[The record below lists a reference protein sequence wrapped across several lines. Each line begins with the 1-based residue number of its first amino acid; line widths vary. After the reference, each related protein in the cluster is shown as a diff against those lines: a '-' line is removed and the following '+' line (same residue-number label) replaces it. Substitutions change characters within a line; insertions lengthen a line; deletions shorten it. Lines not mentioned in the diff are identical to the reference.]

1 MTEYYEIGTV
11 IQDPDELALYP
22 ETAALW
28 RACERNPYI
37 EFLELRREDY
47 QGWHSEF
54 VVIHA
59 GNGNV
64 ATGNPADI
72 RRSERLAIEIN
83 PALRVPVIVRTLRK
97 DFPALSHQHCWVPG
111 TPRTLCLYEVSWS
124 TVERSWTAERFLEKM
139 FWWLGES
146 SELKLHR
153 DDQPMEQLFYDS
165 PYKLI
170 LPANHAEYAND
181 DSKRLIL
188 ERVDQTTSIT
198 FKAVPAGSVE
208 KTGAIQIL
216 ALSVEPVASAEVVMF
231 PFTLG
236 ALDDQLTAWGSG
248 LFDQLEASIRQQVA
262 AGIRES
268 EHSQE
273 EGLLIL
279 VWVPRLRHGEV
290 AGTDVK
296 GYLVRTSL
304 LDLAKKLDVVGPA
317 DNEGRH
323 FAIQL
328 IGVAGGEEWKNLSV
342 LPVEVWPSLNET
354 MARDM
359 SAIDAET
366 AEFSAVLAGVGALGS
381 ALGVLWTR
389 EGWGRWTFVDPD
401 QLLPH
406 NLTRHVAF
414 NFHTGFRK
422 AEVLKEISAEIYPY
436 APKPKAFVM
445 SVVDPNPELRQVIC
459 TSQLVVDVTTT
470 FEAPR
475 ELALMDDAPR
485 TVSLFL
491 TPSGLSSVM
500 LLEDKQRSIR
510 VDALEGQYYRAI
522 IQNDWGGTHL
532 KNHLGD
538 RWVGGGCRDVSLRM
552 SGECIQLHA
561 GILSGQLR
569 KSVLAE
575 AARLCIW
582 ESDEAS
588 GSVTAHEIPVYQV
601 TTHEIAG
608 WRVKLDLG
616 LVDKIRVTRAEALPL
631 ETGGIIVGITD
642 LKSKTIVIVD
652 VLPTPADSDASNTHF
667 IRGREGQTEALAGIH
682 NRTARIV
689 DYIGEWHSHPAGHS
703 AKASPDDEK
712 LLASLSE
719 RMSVEGLPA
728 LMLILAG
735 NELQLF
741 VR

>member
-47 QGWHSEF
+47 QGGHSEF
-54 VVIHA
+54 VVISA

-64 ATGNPADI
+64 AIGNPAKI
-72 RRSERLAIEIN
+72 RRTERLAIEVN
-83 PALRVPVIVRTLRK
+83 PVLRVPVVVRTLRK

-124 TVERSWTAERFLEKM
+124 TVARSWTAERYLEKM

-170 LPANHAEYAND
+170 LPANHAEFAKG
-181 DSKRLIL
+181 DSKRLVL
-188 ERVDQTTSIT
+188 ERVDQATSTT
-198 FKAVPAGSVE
+198 FKAVPADGME
-208 KTGAIQIL
+208 KTPAIQVMAIC
-216 ALSVEPVASAEVVMF
+216 VDPVASTEVVMF
-231 PFTLG
+231 PSNFG
-236 ALDDQLTAWGSG
+236 ELDDQLVAWGSG
-248 LFDQLEASIRQQVA
+248 LFGHLDASIRQQAA
-262 AGIRES
+262 AGIKQS
-268 EHSQE
+268 EHPLE

-279 VWVPRLRHGEV
+279 VWVPRLRDGEI
-290 AGTDVK
+290 AATDVK

-317 DNEGRH
+317 DDEGRH
-323 FAIQL
+323 FPIQL
-328 IGVAGGEEWKNLSV
+328 IGVAGGQEWKHLSV
-342 LPVEVWPSLNET
+342 LPVEVWPSLNV
-354 MARDM
+354 AQAQDM
-359 SAIDAET
+359 SAVDAEA

-381 ALGVLWTR
+381 ALGMLWAR
-389 EGWGRWTFVDPD
+389 EGWGKWTFVDPD

-406 NLTRHVAF
+406 NLTRHVAL

-422 AEVLKEISAEIYPY
+422 AEVLREISAEVYPY
-436 APKPKAFVM
+436 EPKPKAFVM

-459 TSQLVVDVTTT
+459 SSQLVVDVTTT

-475 ELALMDDAPR
+475 ELALMEDAPR

-522 IQNDWGGTHL
+522 IQNDWGLTHL

-569 KSVLAE
+569 KSVLLE
-575 AARLCIW
+575 TARLCVW
-582 ESDEAS
+582 EADEAS
-588 GSVTAHEIPVYQV
+588 GGVSAHEIPVYKV
-601 TTHEIAG
+601 ISHDVAG
-608 WRVKLDLG
+608 WCVKLDFG
-616 LVDKIRVTRAEALPL
+616 LIDKIKAIRAEALPC

-642 LKSKTIVIVD
+642 LKSKTIIIVD
-652 VLPTPADSDASNTHF
+652 VLPTPPDSDASNTHF
-667 IRGREGQTEALAGIH
+667 IRGREGQFEALAAIH
-682 NRTARIV
+682 SRTARIV
-689 DYIGEWHSHPAGHS
+689 DYIGEWHSHPDGCS
-703 AKASPDDEK
+703 AKASPEDEK
-712 LLASLSE
+712 LLTSLSE

-741 VR
+741 VK